1 LGYIIRRFLTTIP
14 VIFIVSI
21 VVFGMVFLS
30 GDPAVLMLAP
40 DATAED
46 LAAFRHAYGFDDPF
60 LEQYGRFLWGA
71 LQGDFGMSIRYHQP
85 TMELVLER
93 LPASLQLSGMAVLFA
108 ILFSIPLGVFAALK
122 RNSAIDYIASSIA
135 VIGQSMPNYWLGFL
149 LVMLLAVKLHLL
161 PTSGG
166 PGLEFVILPGFT
178 LALNLT
184 ALVTRMTRSS
194 MLEVLG
200 QDYVRVARAK
210 GLREY
215 SVIIRHVMRNAMLP
229 VITIVA
235 LQFGNVLGNAVVIET
250 IFAWPG
256 MGLLAIQA
264 IYARDYPVVQGV
276 VLFLSISF
284 VMINF
289 IVDVLYQFLDP
300 RIRTSSSS

>member
-1 LGYIIRRFLTTIP
+1 
-14 VIFIVSI
+14 
-21 VVFGMVFLS
+21 
-30 GDPAVLMLAP
+30 
-40 DATAED
+40 
-46 LAAFRHAYGFDDPF
+46 
-60 LEQYGRFLWGA
+60 
-71 LQGDFGMSIRYHQP
+71 
-85 TMELVLER
+85 
-93 LPASLQLSGMAVLFA
+93 
-108 ILFSIPLGVFAALK
+108 
-122 RNSAIDYIASSIA
+122 
-135 VIGQSMPNYWLGFL
+135 
-149 LVMLLAVKLHLL
+149 
-161 PTSGG
+161 
-166 PGLEFVILPGFT
+166 
-178 LALNLT
+178 
-184 ALVTRMTRSS
+184 VTRMTRSS